1 MIFGRNILLLFQS
14 NRSSVFIGT
23 YPTLYDTANNKH
35 YVGFESIY
43 EYSRTLNVSIVFSFD
58 K

>member
-1 MIFGRNILLLFQS
+1 MICFK
-14 NRSSVFIGT
+14 GT
-23 YPTLYDTANNKH
+23 YPTLYDVGNNKH

-43 EYSRTLNVSIVFSFD
+43 EHSRTLNVGISLLFS

>member
-1 MIFGRNILLLFQS
+1 MIYFK
-14 NRSSVFIGT
+14 GT
-23 YPTLYDTANNKH
+23 YPTLYDVTINKH

-43 EYSRTLNVSIVFSFD
+43 EYSRTLNVRISLLLN